1 MVVHKTQGIKVKLFQ
16 NFENDKKIQIKCNK
30 NQNDHNKRNMSE
42 LPMYAMPNPK
52 NHPQILNEAMALV

>member
-1 MVVHKTQGIKVKLFQ
+1 MI
-16 NFENDKKIQIKCNK
+16 KKIQIKCNK